1 MLVYHPAFDIY
12 NCIFRLLQLLNY
24 SKEDELHIEKLRIW
38 DFYLVFPTQVQNI
51 SFPADLRT
59 LKEKVFK
66 VKTNPYEEL
75 HDPKLI
81 FDRMKSFQLSAIK
94 CLASYGFIEKERLLN
109 NTIKKTDKPVP
120 QVLLS
125 QFTNSTDEV
134 KNVIKLV
141 VNDFVEL
148 GLFGNSGLKAR
159 TGLIDFKYDPK

>member
-12 NCIFRLLQLLNY
+12 NCIFRLLQLLNH
-24 SKEDELHIEKLRIW
+24 SKEDEIHVEKLRIW

-51 SFPADLRT
+51 SFPAELRT

-75 HDPKLI
+75 SDPKLI
-81 FDRMKSFQLSAIK
+81 FDRMKSFQMSAVK
-94 CLASYGFIEKERLLN
+94 CLASYGFIDKDKLLN
-109 NTIKKTDKPVP
+109 NIIKKTTKPIP
-120 QVLLS
+120 DTLLA
-125 QFTNSTDEV
+125 QFKSSTDEIN
-134 KNVIKLV
+134 NVIKLV

-148 GLFGNSGLKAR
+148 GLFGSSGLKAR